1 MAGVYKVD
9 ESRLPAGGEHGVVT
23 TTHPLASQ
31 AGLEMLRRGGSAV
44 DAAVAASF
52 VLGVV
57 EPFMSGI
64 GGGCFVV
71 HHDGK
76 SGEVVA
82 IDSRG
87 VAPEAASEDM
97 FVKDGKVQY
106 DDTAIGARSVLVPG
120 HVAGLGEVHR
130 AYGRLPLADLVEPGA
145 QIAEA
150 GYLASPMFAYQ
161 VRSTPHTLPA
171 LRRDAAAA
179 AIYLAGGE
187 APEAG
192 TRIANPDLARTLRR
206 LGADGPRAFYVGEIA
221 SAIAATMRR
230 GGGLITE
237 ADLAGYQPKR
247 QQPVRGQYRGYEL
260 VSIAPPSSG
269 GIFLMQC
276 LNVLAGFGMPG
287 RDRYD
292 ASTLHLLAETMKLA
306 YADRAHFVGDPRFV
320 ELPVTGMLSQAYADV
335 LRAQIDLVAA
345 GTGVKHGDPWTFD
358 QPGRHTTH
366 LCAADRDG
374 NVVAI
379 TQTIG
384 SAMGSGVV
392 VPGTGILLNHLMGDF
407 SPLVGAQTTHGWG
420 TFTSAAN
427 AIAPGK
433 TPTSSNVPV
442 VVLHGGR
449 PVLATGA
456 AGGSRIPST
465 VLQVVLNVLDY
476 GLDVQTA
483 LAAARIHDQGE
494 GLEVE
499 KEVPPAAVEGLSAL
513 GHRVVPAGGYRD
525 AMPSWCQ
532 AVAFDQARGILW
544 AGADPR
550 ADGLA
555 LAW

>member
-1 MAGVYKVD
+1 MAQAYRVD
-9 ESRLPAGGEHGVVT
+9 ESRIAAGGEHGVVT

-31 AGLEMLRRGGSAV
+31 VGLEMLRRGGSAV

-71 HHDGK
+71 HHDGT

-87 VAPEAASEDM
+87 VAPAAATEDM
-97 FVKDGKVQY
+97 FVKDGQVQY
-106 DDTAIGARSVLVPG
+106 DDAAIGARSVLVPG
-120 HVAGLGEVHR
+120 HVAGLGEVHG
-130 AYGRLPLADLVEPGA
+130 AYGRLPLAELVEPGA
-145 QIAEA
+145 RIAEA

-161 VRSTPHTLPA
+161 ARSTAHTLPA
-171 LRRDAAAA
+171 LRRDAAAT

-187 APEAG
+187 APAAG
-192 TRIANPDLARTLRR
+192 TRLANPDLARTYRR
-206 LGADGPRAFYVGEIA
+206 LGADGTGAFYTGEIA
-221 SAIAATMRR
+221 AAIAATMRK

-237 ADLAGYQPKR
+237 EDLARFRPRR
-247 QQPVRGQYRGYEL
+247 QQPVRGRYRDYDL
-260 VSIAPPSSG
+260 ISVAPPSSG
-269 GIFLMQC
+269 GIFLVQC
-276 LNVLAGFGMPG
+276 LNVLSGLGLPVRA
-287 RDRYD
+287 RYD
-292 ASTLHLLAETMKLA
+292 VATLHLLAETMKLA

-320 ELPVTGMLSQAYADV
+320 DMPVTGMTSLPYADA
-335 LRAQIDLVAA
+335 LRARIDPVAA
-345 GTGVKHGDPWTFD
+345 GRGVGHGDPWTFD

-379 TQTIG
+379 TQTVG

-392 VPGTGILLNHLMGDF
+392 VPGTGVLLNHLMGDF
-407 SPLVGAQTTHGWG
+407 SPMVGAQTVHGWG

-442 VVLHGGR
+442 IVLHGGR

-476 GLDVQTA
+476 GMDVQTA

-499 KEVPPAAVEGLSAL
+499 KEIPE
-513 GHRVVPAGGYRD
+513 
-525 AMPSWCQ
+525 
-532 AVAFDQARGILW
+532 AVAEDLAARGH
-544 AGADPR
+544 
-550 ADGLA
+550 
-555 LAW
+555 